1 MESMTPLF
9 GWYGRFSVKTI
20 KSKEEMSNQIKIS
33 KSNSKDI
40 QNFYNNL
47 LSKDLRNQSF
57 L

>member
-9 GWYGRFSVKTI
+9 GWYGWFSVKTI

-33 KSNSKDI
+33 KSNSNEI